1 MPISTQS
8 VILLCVAA
16 GLGGTVLKWLQQYGV
31 TVPAYL
37 GAMIIAA
44 IIRNIYD
51 LRRID
56 FPDAE
61 MNIISSV
68 SLSFFLVLALMS
80 MRLWE
85 LADVFGPV
93 LIILVVQTVF
103 VFFFV
108 LLVTF
113 RVMGKYYDAATL
125 AVGHCGDGLGA
136 KPNAMANIQTFTNVN
151 GPAPKAFFVIPIV
164 GSLFIDFINAIV
176 ITVFINVVS

>member
-37 GAMIIAA
+37 GAMLIAA

-85 LADVFGPV
+85 LRSEA
-93 LIILVVQTVF
+93 
-103 VFFFV
+103 
-108 LLVTF
+108 
-113 RVMGKYYDAATL
+113 RR
-125 AVGHCGDGLGA
+125 
-136 KPNAMANIQTFTNVN
+136 
-151 GPAPKAFFVIPIV
+151 V
-164 GSLFIDFINAIV
+164 GSGSRLQRGQ
-176 ITVFINVVS
+176 